1 MQQKLV
7 RIIQR
12 FNPAATWQQYNP
24 VLLVGELGIE
34 SDTFKA
40 KLGDGT
46 TTWNSL
52 DYCISMESLTDYT
65 AGAGIILDADG
76 VLSTQLQYS
85 IIGEIDNG

>member
-12 FNPAATWQQYNP
+12 FNTAAVWQQYNP
-24 VLLVGELGIE
+24 ILLVGELGIE

-46 TTWNSL
+46 TPWNSL
-52 DYCISMESLTDYT
+52 AYCVSMNPLTFYE
-65 AGAGIILDADG
+65 AGAGIILNTDK
-76 VLSTQLQYS
+76 VLSTRLRY
-85 IIGEIDNG
+85 EVLEDNNE